1 VEEVA
6 ADAGLELEVERVAA
20 APALR
25 SYGLLRGPGLVVD
38 GELKA
43 KGRVPTKAEVAQWL
57 ASVPGGAAAAPG
69 RHRRYVVLGICSLS
83 LFMVQLDNT
92 IVNVAL
98 PSLQHQFH
106 GSVAELQWVVDAYLV
121 VLASLLLLG
130 GSLGDRF
137 GRRRVLRAG
146 LVVFGA
152 GSLAC
157 SFASSVAML
166 VAFRMLQ
173 AVGGAMLNPNSL
185 SIVTNTFRDPK
196 ERAKAIGFWAGV
208 MGVSMAAGPLLGG
221 ALIEAFDWR
230 AIFLVNV
237 PVALAAVVLLAAFVP
252 ESRAAKPRRLDPA
265 GQGFAIVTLVALTY
279 GIIEG
284 PSHGWTNGLV
294 LACFAL
300 FAAGLAGFVY
310 VEQRRPEPLL
320 ELRFFRSRSFS
331 GASAMGTLSF
341 FVVAGWLFLNT
352 LYLQEVRGYSPL
364 LAGAAAL
371 PAFGLMVVA
380 SPLTGR
386 LVAHRGPRLPITV
399 AGALLMGGS
408 GLLAF
413 VQPGSS
419 YLFLATSYVLIG
431 CGYGMVNPPITTTA
445 VSGMPLSQAG
455 VAGGVLGTVRQVG
468 STLGVAV
475 LGSVVTSGMHGQLAA
490 RLARTHLPSAVAA
503 KLSSL
508 SVGGGAL
515 GGPGLPE
522 RAAKL
527 VTEAFTSATHVGW
540 ALAAGCGAVIAV
552 LALATSGRR
561 TKEPSRRATSTEDG

>member
-1 VEEVA
+1 MI
-6 ADAGLELEVERVAA
+6 DR
-20 APALR
+20 
-25 SYGLLRGPGLVVD
+25 
-38 GELKA
+38 ELKA
-43 KGRVPTKAEVAQWL
+43 SGRVPTKAEVAQWL
-57 ASVPGGAAAAPG
+57 RPGPDGAAAPD
-69 RHRRYVVLGICSLS
+69 RRRRYVVLGICSLS

-98 PSLQHQFH
+98 PSLQRQFH

-157 SFASSVAML
+157 SFASSVPML
-166 VAFRMLQ
+166 IAFRMLQ
-173 AVGGAMLNPNSL
+173 AAGGAMLNPNSL

-230 AIFLVNV
+230 AIFWVNV
-237 PVALAAVVLLAAFVP
+237 PVALVAVVLLAAFVP
-252 ESRAAKPRRLDPA
+252 ESRATKPRRLDRV
-265 GQGFAIVTLVALTY
+265 GQGLAVVVLGALTY

-284 PSHGWTNGLV
+284 PSRGWTSGLV
-294 LACFAL
+294 LACFAV
-300 FAAGLAGFVY
+300 FAAGLASFVY
-310 VEQRRPEPLL
+310 VEQHRREPLV
-320 ELRFFRSRSFS
+320 ELRFFRSPPFS

-371 PAFGLMVVA
+371 PAFAAMVVA

-386 LVAHRGPRLPITV
+386 LVARRGPRLPITA
-399 AGALLMGGS
+399 AGALLMCGS
-408 GLLAF
+408 GLLVM
-413 VQPGSS
+413 VQPRSP
-419 YLFLATSYVLIG
+419 YLLLAASYVLIG
-431 CGYGMVNPPITTTA
+431 SGYGMVNPPVTTTA
-445 VSGMPLSQAG
+445 LSGMPLSQAG
-455 VAGGVLGTVRQVG
+455 VAGGLLGTVRQVG

-475 LGSVVTSGMHGQLAA
+475 LGSVVTSDMHGQLAS
-490 RLARTHLPSAVAA
+490 RLTGAHFPQAVAT
-503 KLSSL
+503 KLSTVSL
-508 SVGGGAL
+508 GGSAL
-515 GGPGLPE
+515 GGPGMPE
-522 RAAKL
+522 RAARL

-540 ALAAGCGAVIAV
+540 ALAACCAAAIVII
-552 LALATSGRR
+552 ALATTGRR
-561 TKEPSRRATSTEDG
+561 AIEAARRTMGAEGE